1 MFQTILFIQLL
12 LVHYTIQG
20 KVRYEVDCN
29 KNVSLTCPDVDFDN
43 LNFLS
48 VTWYKLEKQKKH
60 GIVRKGKSDT
70 STQNYNFTRVATF
83 GEKYSLFIPNVTPED
98 SGNYECAIS
107 ANVGGQNL
115 NLGVDLTV
123 YDCVTQAETTSVI
136 TVFNTTES
144 TLLCQNQAEDL
155 PVLWGIIGYVAVG
168 LTKILICL
176 MSIWALHMRSS
187 RQQRVSELE
196 WS

>member
-1 MFQTILFIQLL
+1 MPLWFEQ
-12 LVHYTIQG
+12 
-20 KVRYEVDCN
+20 
-29 KNVSLTCPDVDFDN
+29 
-43 LNFLS
+43 
-48 VTWYKLEKQKKH
+48 LEKQKKH

-123 YDCVTQAETTSVI
+123 YGKFSIFGGIFEHLNWAKHIFTKHVSNFSYMSPLNFGALIHNKLFMADACETVKCSS
-136 TVFNTTES
+136 F
-144 TLLCQNQAEDL
+144 DL
-155 PVLWGIIGYVAVG
+155 NMNIIIKTR
-168 LTKILICL
+168 L
-176 MSIWALHMRSS
+176 
-187 RQQRVSELE
+187 EL
-196 WS
+196 